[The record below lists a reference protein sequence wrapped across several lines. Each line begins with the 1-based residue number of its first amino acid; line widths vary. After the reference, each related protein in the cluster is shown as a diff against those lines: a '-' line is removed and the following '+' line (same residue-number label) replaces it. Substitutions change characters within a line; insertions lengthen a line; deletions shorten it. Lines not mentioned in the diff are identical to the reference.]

1 MGKHSRSSSPAP
13 ATAVSANAREPA
25 LVGSTSASPPT
36 RASLLPAESAAS
48 PRLPLPP
55 VPTFRSQSA
64 EAAAHA
70 LTPPAPTTRAP
81 ARRPA
86 GRTRHRGRRRL
97 IAGAVVVAVLAATAG
112 VLPRRHRSARPAT
125 AVVAPGPAARSQ
137 ATVLFALDDPGGD
150 EAALLAADPV
160 QHSGSV
166 ALLPSRL
173 VTSVPGSGQ
182 LPLGQAVATPDQ
194 GVASA
199 AVSDLLG
206 VTVDG
211 SWRVDAGA
219 FAHLVDAVGGVQVT
233 VDREITGGG
242 AVVLSAGPQRL
253 AGAAAV
259 QFAQSLADNEDES
272 ARLARVQAV
281 LDALLAGLPAGAQQL
296 QDLLAASGGGSVST
310 LPLPRLAQV
319 LEQLRSSRS
328 AATSPLFTILPVLP
342 LDAGGGAPSYRVD
355 DKGLAAYVSANLAA
369 SVPPGA
375 RAGGVRV
382 FVYNGTLAYGV
393 GTAARAR
400 LVAAGMSFVGSR
412 NDTSSGRDTSVVLVK
427 DATPQSRTQGERV
440 AAALGLPASALQVA
454 PAPQDVADVVVIT
467 GADFKP

>member
-1 MGKHSRSSSPAP
+1 
-13 ATAVSANAREPA
+13 
-25 LVGSTSASPPT
+25 
-36 RASLLPAESAAS
+36 
-48 PRLPLPP
+48 
-55 VPTFRSQSA
+55 
-64 EAAAHA
+64 
-70 LTPPAPTTRAP
+70 
-81 ARRPA
+81 
-86 GRTRHRGRRRL
+86 
-97 IAGAVVVAVLAATAG
+97 
-112 VLPRRHRSARPAT
+112 
-125 AVVAPGPAARSQ
+125 
-137 ATVLFALDDPGGD
+137 VLFALDDPGGD
-150 EAALLAADPV
+150 EVALLAADPV

-355 DKGLAAYVSANLAA
+355 DQGLAAYVSANLAA
-369 SVPPGA
+369 SVPAGA